1 MFEIDKTENTIWFYD
16 AVGEDAFGG
25 ISASAMKDGFDQL
38 GAESDIVIRVNS
50 PGGDLHDALAIHNL
64 IAGRQGK
71 TTVMVDGLA
80 ASAASYF
87 PMAADEIVMAENAL
101 MMIHAPW
108 TVTAGNAGDFR
119 KMAETLD
126 THSRAMSSAYSNKT
140 GKTPDEMQLIFNA
153 EVWYT
158 AAEAKTDGFIDS
170 VLLGSEVSIITSID
184 PEAFHFQHVP
194 PAARFVRLKNSANKF
209 ASEISHKERKRLNG
223 LRAKVRLSQI

>member
-25 ISASAMKDGFDQL
+25 ISASAMKDGFDKL
-38 GAESDIVIRVNS
+38 GTESDITIRVNS
-50 PGGDLHDALAIHNL
+50 AGGDLHDALAIHNL

-71 TTVMVDGLA
+71 TTVVVDGLA

-158 AAEAKTDGFIDS
+158 AAEAKADGFVDAVLDDS
-170 VLLGSEVSIITSID
+170 GVSIVTSID
-184 PEAFHFQHVP
+184 PDAFHFRNVP
-194 PAARFVRLKNSANKF
+194 PAARFVRLKNSAIKF
-209 ASEISHKERKRLNG
+209 QSDISRKEQKKLNG
-223 LRAKVRLSQI
+223 LRAKVRLAQI